1 MDSVDSAALPPSLGG
16 GGTTSAPLGAAVP
29 ASSVAAA
36 AGGSSSSGT
45 HLTIEGKVI
54 LVGDSNCGKTSIVA
68 VFARGETGAATRPSI
83 GCSYSKQSVSVPG
96 CTVNFSVWDTAGTEK
111 FRSVNTLYYR
121 GCVSRRRAPEHVT
134 SCSPRGAHHVRGVR
148 CALHL
153 LDLFVLFSSCSAAAA
168 VIVFDVTNRASF
180 ANVRQWVDEV
190 RKYTALHLVVCLV
203 GNKADLKAQRQVTP
217 EEGASL
223 ATSLGAIAYQE
234 TSARTGTGVLDAF
247 RAIAREA
254 PRLAHPAAPALD
266 LSGAGAASGGAGAP
280 TSAPSALSRIEGP
293 GRPAASS
300 SGAADGF
307 RIVAVEKAV
316 EDWDGLAGG
325 KDGKAARKSRCC

>member
-1 MDSVDSAALPPSLGG
+1 MEASSSAALPPSLGG
-16 GGTTSAPLGAAVP
+16 GSG
-29 ASSVAAA
+29 SSA
-36 AGGSSSSGT
+36 AGEAPSPATAASASPAGSGSSGT

-121 GCVSRRRAPEHVT
+121 G
-134 SCSPRGAHHVRGVR
+134 
-148 CALHL
+148 
-153 LDLFVLFSSCSAAAA
+153 AAAA

-180 ANVRQWVDEV
+180 GNVRQWVDEV
-190 RKYTALHLVVCLV
+190 RKYTPPHLVVCLV
-203 GNKADLKAQRQVTP
+203 GNKADLKAQRQVTA
-217 EEGASL
+217 EEGAAL
-223 ATSLGAIAYQE
+223 AASLGAIAYQE

-266 LSGAGAASGGAGAP
+266 LTGTAAAGGAGTAP
-280 TSAPSALSRIEGP
+280 GASALARIEGGP
-293 GRPAASS
+293 GRPGAASS
-300 SGAADGF
+300 GSMDGF
-307 RIVAVEKAV
+307 RVVAVEKAV

-325 KDGKAARKSRCC
+325 KDGKAARRSRCC